1 MLILSLLCWRGSSI
15 PGPSHGICSYLLGR
29 RMPLREIESSDVTN
43 LKKDAPHTIFT
54 YVLPIKALVGHKE
67 FLPQGVLGGL
77 SIKRKGHFGAM
88 AIPLYPILG
97 TKRCFRRMWRNL
109 MAMFTL
115 AWSSTGIHSREAKGK
130 TCFADL
136 LPMFSRS
143 RLQHRSPM
151 PMDVRCACF
160 CRISQSSLLNS

>member
-1 MLILSLLCWRGSSI
+1 MLILCLLCWRGSSI

-43 LKKDAPHTIFT
+43 LLKKDAPHTIFT
-54 YVLPIKALVGHKE
+54 YVLPTKALVGHKE
-67 FLPQGVLGGL
+67 FLPQGVLGGAL
-77 SIKRKGHFGAM
+77 NQAERPFWGYTV
-88 AIPLYPILG
+88 IPHSG